1 MTLLTALLP
10 LAIGAILDVPAGA
23 PPGDTIARAATG
35 DVVRLGPGVYAGS
48 LGRISGLRVEGA
60 GADATRVV
68 APEGQDG
75 AVVTGRVEL
84 AGLTLEAGDA
94 RSALKVLDGD
104 ARLDDVGLR
113 GGAVGAFVDG
123 GRLEGASVTLSGGI
137 GLLVRAGDVTLR
149 GGAVRP
155 SGRARSGVAV
165 LRGTVA
171 LSRFS
176 LTGPFAEAAVT
187 VGKGTARLDDVV
199 IRAPGPTGIAV
210 NGGEV
215 TARDVEVAGARE
227 LPATGVRGADGILGD
242 CVQVLRGAVR
252 LESSGLSRCGGTAL
266 SASGGTVRL
275 DGVDAQG
282 GAAGGL
288 ALIDGARGDLR
299 GNWVTGRGPGL
310 VAAGGAQID
319 ATFNRWRTDPVFWV
333 ECGAGARVRLG
344 FGEHAAQPCAKAR

>member
-1 MTLLTALLP
+1 VTLLTALLP
-10 LAIGAILDVPAGA
+10 LAIGAILDVPAGT
-23 PPGDTIARAATG
+23 PPGDTIARAQPG

-123 GRLEGASVTLSGGI
+123 GRLEGAGVTLSGAI
-137 GLLVRAGDVTLR
+137 GLLVRAGDVALR
-149 GGAVRP
+149 AGAVRP
-155 SGRARSGVAV
+155 AGSGRSGVAV

-171 LSRFS
+171 LSRFT

-187 VGKGTARLDDVV
+187 VGKGTARLEDVV

-215 TARDVEVAGARE
+215 TAQDVEVAGAQE
-227 LPATGVRGADGILGD
+227 LPSTVRGADGILGD
-242 CVQVLRGAVR
+242 CVQVLRGTVHLA
-252 LESSGLSRCGGTAL
+252 SSGLTRCGGTAL

-310 VAAGGAQID
+310 VAANGAQVE

-344 FGEHAAQPCAKAR
+344 FGEHAAEPCAKAR